1 MAALILLCLGV
12 LAILV
17 AFVAFAYLVKTISQ
31 FVILAGIAIL
41 MFIGCASF
49 LVGGLVFLV
58 YHQLG
63 GHDLLPYSLL
73 LVIGIGLGTAVL
85 FVQKIRAE
93 MMAFMRRTQRWL
105 DGGNSAPTNR
115 L

>member
-17 AFVAFAYLVKTISQ
+17 ALAAFVYLVKTISL
-31 FVILAGIAIL
+31 FVILAGIAVL
-41 MFIGCASF
+41 TFVGCTSF

-58 YHQLG
+58 LHQLG
-63 GHDLLPYSLL
+63 GYDFLPYSAMLA
-73 LVIGIGLGTAVL
+73 IGIGLATAVL
-85 FVQKIRAE
+85 FVQKIGAE
-93 MMAFMRRTQRWL
+93 MMAFMRRIQCWL
-105 DGGNSAPTNR
+105 DGGNTSPTNR